1 MTKEQILEAIDQMT
15 VKDLADLVAAMKERY
30 GVTAVAAA
38 PVVAPGGAPGATGTA
53 TAAPEKT
60 TLSVVL
66 KSAGQQKVQLIKKI
80 KEITGKGLKECKDL
94 VDKLPA
100 VVKDGLDDEEAKRI
114 ASQLTE
120 LGAEVEL
127 K

>member
-30 GVTAVAAA
+30 GVTALAAA
-38 PVVAPGGAPGATGTA
+38 PAMAPGGAAGTA
-53 TAAPEKT
+53 TPTPEKT

-100 VVKDGLDDEEAKRI
+100 VVKEGLDDEEAKRI

>member
-1 MTKEQILEAIDQMT
+1 MTNEQILEAIDKMT
-15 VKDLADLVAAMKERY
+15 VKDLADLVAALKEKY
-30 GVTAVAAA
+30 GVTAVAAPVMA
-38 PVVAPGGAPGATGTA
+38 PSGAQVASTA
-53 TAAPEKT
+53 TAAAPEKT

-114 ASQLTE
+114 AAQLTE

>member
-1 MTKEQILEAIDQMT
+1 MTKEEILTAIESMT
-15 VKDLADLVAAMKERY
+15 VKELNELVKAFEEKFGVSAAF
-30 GVTAVAAA
+30 V
-38 PVVAPGGAPGATGTA
+38 PGPSSGGSASAGTA
-53 TAAPEKT
+53 TATAPEKT

>member
-15 VKDLADLVAAMKERY
+15 VKDLADLVAAMKEKY

-38 PVVAPGGAPGATGTA
+38 PIMAPGGAGTIGTA

-66 KSAGQQKVQLIKKI
+66 KGAGQQKVQLIKKV

-114 ASQLTE
+114 AAQLTE

>member
-1 MTKEQILEAIDQMT
+1 MTKEQILEAIDKMT
-15 VKDLADLVAAMKERY
+15 VKDLADLVATMKEKY

-38 PVVAPGGAPGATGTA
+38 PVMAPAGAATGTAA

-100 VVKDGLDDEEAKRI
+100 VVKDGLEDEEAKRL
-114 ASQLTE
+114 AAQLTE